1 MSLVR
6 WSQARDLPT
15 FPSDVLNIQREI
27 NRMFDSFFRSGWNE
41 DTSLAP
47 AVWSPATD
55 ITEDEHGFSV
65 KVELPGVKKDEVKI
79 TMENSVL
86 TIRGEKKQ
94 EKESKKDSVHRVE
107 RMYGTFQ
114 RSFTLPSSVRSE
126 KIEAAFAD
134 GILTIALPKAED
146 ARPKQIDVKV
156 R

>member
-55 ITEDEHGFSV
+55 IAEDDNGYSV
-65 KVELPGVKKDEVKI
+65 KVELPGVRKEDVRI
-79 TMENSVL
+79 TMENAVL

-94 EKESKKDSVHRVE
+94 EKESKRNNVHRVE
-107 RMYGTFQ
+107 R
-114 RSFTLPSSVRSE
+114 
-126 KIEAAFAD
+126 A
-134 GILTIALPKAED
+134 
-146 ARPKQIDVKV
+146 
-156 R
+156 